1 MATYI
6 KGHKNF
12 YPDIKPFTPDYK
24 FLSATLDA
32 TQAKYDAGWKA
43 QNDLYNK
50 VVYSPLTNPNSLEYQ
65 RQYAEKLG
73 PSLEKITGM
82 DLSLEQNVQAAKSAF
97 APFFEDEEVVYDMVW
112 TGAYNEAVN
121 KFSSL
126 ASSSNEETRQLAN
139 IDVGMGKLDID
150 RRKFME
156 AGRGQLRNQPL
167 PELILDADLVRN
179 AQKYL
184 SALDPGLTISLPVP
198 NLKNSGKVDASG
210 NPILV
215 EDDQFIITQK
225 NGNLI
230 EGAAYEQIMNALY
243 DDPRVQKF
251 YNAKSY
257 VQAHNTAAGLV
268 ESGLAPS
275 EQAGLNMWAKE
286 QVSRLEEKN
295 LQYQSKKEYD
305 LRKQTQVNV
314 NWDNYSNNHGVV
326 AGSTDE
332 ITMRANLSDA
342 EKIKIDL
349 DRLFKQNQ
357 FAQSDD
363 IDEGALMNKAM
374 AMLSN
379 YNMDKDMRT
388 AARQFSLR
396 EMEITQE
403 VNPYALERLENR
415 NRRNLQIEKFKFQA
429 IENMRR
435 DEKQFQYDKILKSME
450 EGLGGSFTNQQR
462 TGLANDGTA
471 ASFTV
476 DEDNKILFTDDPIAN
491 DTFEMSNNKL
501 KLTRERLG
509 MLPSMLKNSGLYNV
523 EGKVGIYKVPL
534 VTNPNP
540 DNEDDYVIGN
550 LDVVL
555 DKLNN
560 NTTVDELA
568 TDNFQYQEGIV
579 SLFATLQEYYQD
591 PTDAFKAD
599 PNNKEP
605 NSEYAK
611 ITKKLFSSGSSSELP
626 GLATKIELNDTA
638 IKLSFEDLYNKGRTV
653 QSAFNSTEE
662 KDLSNDQED
671 ITELLKYN
679 YTLPFNEEDKSF
691 MTREDFYKANK
702 ALVDTKN
709 IDVNAEPALNGPIN
723 NFDLWTKKNVYIQ
736 PSSFGTTTISV
747 PVFDDEVFKRN
758 LDKIY
763 DYYYDNINTLRSN
776 TNSKTY
782 NNQIAGV
789 FGPASNIR
797 FDQTKSTTV
806 NLNPIA
812 GSEQDLFLG
821 NFYNQVNTS
830 GTSGEAG
837 FLGKTTSQLD
847 KVDVINI
854 SGDALDITNDES
866 LAAKFIYDRLNTMNA
881 VDKALAM
888 ELTFFN
894 SWGATIVDPK
904 TRSITNTPKAAYQLS
919 NFSDAFIK
927 SILSDDITVVRPDGV
942 SAEEINKVLR
952 EGFTYIFPRD
962 NTVSSNPLS
971 YANAASNTTLEKRI
985 NNSEN
990 NVYTI
995 KPNAFAAPYFLDNS
1009 GTGSVDFEKVGNTI
1023 VASGYFNHY
1032 ESDAEKYPTGYRRQP
1047 FTYTLEGEDQGK
1059 TGYDTFYDEIIT
1071 TLTNIQTSNQAQYT
1085 AKSNEAKG
1093 VNTEAVTN

>member
-156 AGRGQLRNQPL
+156 AGRGELRNQPL

-184 SALDPGLTISLPVP
+184 SALDPGLTISMPVP

-230 EGAAYEQIMNALY
+230 EGAAYEQIMTALY

-275 EQAGLNMWAKE
+275 EQVGLNMWAKE

-295 LQYQSKKEYD
+295 LEYQSKKEYD

-435 DEKQFQYDKILKSME
+435 DEKQFEYDKILKSME
-450 EGLGGSFTNQQR
+450 GGSSGSFTNQQR
-462 TGLANDGTA
+462 TGLFNNGNA

-491 DTFEMSNNKL
+491 DAFEMANNGL

-540 DNEDDYVIGN
+540 DNPDDYIIGN
-550 LDVVL
+550 LKVVL
-555 DKLNN
+555 DKLDN
-560 NTTVDELA
+560 NTIVDELA
-568 TDNFQYQEGIV
+568 TDNFQYNEGIE
-579 SLFATLQEYYQD
+579 SLFANLQEYYQD
-591 PTDAFKAD
+591 PTAAFKAD

-605 NSEYAK
+605 NSDYAK
-611 ITKKLFSSGSSSELP
+611 ITKKLFSSGSSIELP
-626 GLATKIELNDTA
+626 GLATKIELHNTA
-638 IKLSFEDLYNKGRTV
+638 IDLSFKDLYTKGKV
-653 QSAFNSTEE
+653 IESAFNSTEE
-662 KDLSNDQED
+662 KDLSDAEED
-671 ITELLKYN
+671 IAELLKYN

-723 NFDLWTKKNVYIQ
+723 NFDLWTTKNEYIVTD
-736 PSSFGTTTISV
+736 FGTTTISV
-747 PVFDDEVFKRN
+747 PVFDDKVFERN

-763 DYYYDNINTLRSN
+763 DYYYKNINKLRSN

-797 FDQTKSTTV
+797 FDQVMSSTV

-812 GSEQDLFLG
+812 GSDQDLLLG
-821 NFYNQVNTS
+821 NFYKQVNIS
-830 GTSGEAG
+830 GTSGDAG
-837 FLGKTTSQLD
+837 FLGQTTRELD
-847 KVDVINI
+847 QDDVINI
-854 SGDALDITNDES
+854 SGNALDITNDKS

-904 TRSITNTPKAAYQLS
+904 TGSITNTPKAAYQLS

-962 NTVSSNPLS
+962 NTASSNPLS